1 MCIKR
6 LIFIGGILLKKIAVY
21 CGSSFG
27 TSDIYRESAEK
38 LGLELVKRNI
48 TLVYGGASVGLM
60 GTVAD
65 TVLNA
70 GGDVIGVIPY
80 LLEEREVSHNNLTKL
95 YRVHSMHERKQK
107 MADLAD
113 GFITLPGG
121 PGTLEEFAE
130 VFTWSQ
136 LGIHQK
142 PIGLLNINNYYDTLI
157 KLLNHMATEGFL
169 QERYTN
175 MALVDSDPAKLIDQF
190 ESYEAPD
197 VKTYVKDGEII

>member
-1 MCIKR
+1 M
-6 LIFIGGILLKKIAVY
+6 KKKITEEKSMKQIAVY

-27 TSDIYRESAEK
+27 ASKSYRQAAK
-38 LGLELVKRNI
+38 QLGLELVRQDI

-65 TVLNA
+65 TVLEA
-70 GGDVIGVIPY
+70 GGNVIGVIPY
-80 LLEEREVSHNNLTKL
+80 LLEDREISHNNLTKL
-95 YRVHSMHERKQK
+95 YRVNSMHERKQK

-121 PGTLEEFAE
+121 PGTLEEFFE
-130 VFTWSQ
+130 VFTWAQ

-157 KLLNHMATEGFL
+157 TLFDQMTQEQFLQQRYANMTIIDSNPTYLLNKF
-169 QERYTN
+169 R
-175 MALVDSDPAKLIDQF
+175 SF
-190 ESYEAPD
+190 EAPD
-197 VKTYVKDGEII
+197 IKTYF